1 VVGRRQDERRPTRRE
16 LTREPRR
23 RGRYVHL
30 QSYCLWIMRT
40 DQIRRIRNYER
51 GRGTAVRSG
60 RLSLSGLCV
69 PGHRTCGTCRASRV
83 ECRLRCQI
91 VCSVRSGGK
100 ARSVDSR
107 RTNVHGM
114 YLSSCCNLFSN
125 ISTSFSRNENVRSET
140 SIDFDSL
147 ERPFV
152 RESAMPRSVRLYTNL
167 HYPLSEH
174 LAVVAVSVS

>member
-1 VVGRRQDERRPTRRE
+1 
-16 LTREPRR
+16 
-23 RGRYVHL
+23 
-30 QSYCLWIMRT
+30 MRT
-40 DQIRRIRNYER
+40 RIKSGVSETTKEVEELLSGPVDCHCRVCACQ
-51 GRGTAVRSG
+51 GTAPVARAVKAESSVDLG
-60 RLSLSGLCV
+60 VKLC
-69 PGHRTCGTCRASRV
+69 A
-83 ECRLRCQI
+83 
-91 VCSVRSGGK
+91 VCGGK
-100 ARSVDSR
+100 ARSFDSR

-114 YLSSCCNLFSN
+114 YLSSCCNLFSK

>member
-1 VVGRRQDERRPTRRE
+1 MSGPVDCHCRVCACQ
-16 LTREPRR
+16 
-23 RGRYVHL
+23 
-30 QSYCLWIMRT
+30 
-40 DQIRRIRNYER
+40 
-51 GRGTAVRSG
+51 GTAPVA
-60 RLSLSGLCV
+60 
-69 PGHRTCGTCRASRV
+69 RAVQAESSV
-83 ECRLRCQI
+83 DLGLRCQI

-114 YLSSCCNLFSN
+114 YLSSCCNLFISN